1 MNNKKWTIFRHN
13 GPFFP
18 EPYKRHNIDIIIN
31 GKKTIVSD
39 IVEEYLTLYSKYID
53 TDYIKNSRFNKNFF
67 NDLKP
72 LLPKNLSLKSMEE
85 IDLRNIKKYLDKQQ
99 DLKKNMS
106 KEEKEKEKNNQD
118 MIEMPYKFI
127 IIDGARQKV
136 GNYKIE
142 PPGIFLGRGEHPKLG
157 MIKKRIYPEDVIINL
172 DKEAKIP
179 TPNIGGNWKKVINDN
194 NVIWL
199 ATWIDNITGKNKYI
213 FTSMESIF
221 KSASD
226 EKKFDLARK
235 LKRKA
240 GNIRKQYT
248 EDLISDNI
256 TKKQL
261 STSLYFIDNFS
272 LRVGGKKNTKN
283 KADTVGVTS
292 LRVEHLTLLG
302 TDTIKLDFLG
312 KDSIRYCKKAKVS
325 PEVFYNLNLFIKDK
339 NKKDQLFDKISSSQL
354 NEYLNN
360 YMNGL
365 TAKVWRTYNA
375 SNTFQKELNKVNENK
390 LKNMPE
396 QERINY
402 LITFFNQANTMVAL
416 LCNHQKAVTTN
427 IDNVISK
434 IESSIKKLRNRKRKI
449 NTSKKTKEKKEKLK
463 KIDAKI
469 LTLKLKKETKS
480 KMKNVSLGTSKTN
493 YIDPRIIFSFI
504 KKYNIPEEKLFTKQL
519 ITRFEWARNIKSE
532 FVF

>member
-1 MNNKKWTIFRHN
+1 MNDKKWTVFRHN
-13 GPFFP
+13 GPYFP
-18 EPYKRHNIDIIIN
+18 KLYERHDINIYLN
-31 GKKTIVSD
+31 GSKVNVPD
-39 IVEEYLTLYSKYID
+39 IVEEYLTLYAKYVG
-53 TDYIKNSRFNKNFF
+53 TDYDKNQKFKKNFF
-67 NDLKP
+67 NDLSTV
-72 LLPKNLSLKSMEE
+72 LPKEIKANTIDDFNLSEV
-85 IDLRNIKKYLDKQQ
+85 KKHLDNLSDRRKQ
-99 DLKKNMS
+99 LS
-106 KEEKEKEKNNQD
+106 KETKLKLKEKQELL
-118 MIEMPYKFI
+118 EMPYKYI

-142 PPGIFLGRGEHPKLG
+142 PPGIFMGRGDHPKLG
-157 MIKKRIYPEDVIINL
+157 KIKRRIMPEDVTINL

-179 TPNIGGNWKKVINDN
+179 TPNVGGNWKKVINDT
-194 NVIWL
+194 NVVWL
-199 ATWIDNITGKNKYI
+199 ATWVDEITGKNKYV

-235 LKRKA
+235 LKNKA
-240 GNIRKQYT
+240 GSIRKIYGD
-248 EDLISDNI
+248 DLVSDNQS
-256 TKKQL
+256 KKQL
-261 STSLYFIDNFS
+261 ATALYFIDNFA
-272 LRVGGKKNTKN
+272 LRVGGKKNTKE

-312 KDSIRYCKKAKVS
+312 KDSIRYCKKSKVS
-325 PEVFYNLNLFIKDK
+325 KEVFDNLNEFIKGK
-339 NKKDQLFDKISSSQL
+339 NKKDQLFDKISSSSL
-354 NEYLNN
+354 NEYLDSFM
-360 YMNGL
+360 YGL

-390 LKNMPE
+390 LKGMPE

-402 LITFFNQANTMVAL
+402 LITFFNQANTTVAL

-427 IDNVISK
+427 IDNAVKK
-434 IESSIKKLRNRKRKI
+434 IDDMIKKLRNRKRKLTSSK
-449 NTSKKTKEKKEKLK
+449 NTNDKKEKMI

-469 LTLKLKKETKS
+469 DTLKLKKDTKG

-504 KKYNIPEEKLFTKQL
+504 KKYEIPEEKLFNKQL
-519 ITRFEWARNIKSE
+519 LTRFEWASKVSKDYS
-532 FVF
+532 F